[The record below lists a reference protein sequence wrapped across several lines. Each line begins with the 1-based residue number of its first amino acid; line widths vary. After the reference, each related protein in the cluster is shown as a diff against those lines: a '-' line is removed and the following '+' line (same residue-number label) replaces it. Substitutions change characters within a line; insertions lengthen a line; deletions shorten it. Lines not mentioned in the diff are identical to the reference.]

1 MKKFILGVVTGL
13 FLMGCF
19 AWISNFMGTSLFKDK
34 EIVLPNNQNN
44 QPENKLKDL
53 TQIIEK
59 QKDELKKQKESLDQT
74 KKNLNSY
81 AKVVSTVVQGEDFPF
96 EIISDTSEE
105 TIVFSPNYI
114 REVPEN
120 TDLQKLYLLR
130 LISQL
135 AAVKGSK
142 ITFWSNKDDALLYS
156 TGEIKTN
163 GTEGWVGQNSK
174 FGTMFKDGDS
184 IYLWHHLGVHEKDS
198 VTFGI
203 YQIKE

>member
-1 MKKFILGVVTGL
+1 MKKFIIGVVTGI
-13 FLMGCF
+13 FLMACF
-19 AWISNFMGTSLFKDK
+19 AWISNFMGISLIKGK
-34 EIVLPNNQNN
+34 EIVLPSNQHN
-44 QPENKLKDL
+44 QLENKLKDL

-59 QKDELKKQKESLDQT
+59 KEDEHKTQKESLDQI
-74 KKNLNSY
+74 KKDLNSY
-81 AKVVSTVVQGEDFPF
+81 AKVVSTVVQGEVFPF

-120 TDLQKLYLLR
+120 TDLQKLYLIR
-130 LISQL
+130 LTNEL
-135 AAVKGSK
+135 AAVKGAK

-156 TGEIKTN
+156 TGDKETN

-174 FGTMFKDGDS
+174 FGTMLKVGDS
-184 IYLWHHLGVHEKDS
+184 VYLWHHLGVHEKDS